1 MPRPNH
7 NACQTTEAEA
17 GSGRPKELLA
27 IDAKRQHPPSTIIP
41 AALHAGLEFDQGNAA
56 KAFPD
61 LARQIMERYKR
72 NANKRI
78 AERRGNIV
86 AALRQ
91 AILKING
98 LGEFPTME
106 RTRTE
111 LADPNWLR
119 ETWVRA
125 EWKRIAA
132 SWAFSASGCQNKPAI
147 QEPTHK

>member
-1 MPRPNH
+1 MHVKRRKRKRDREGLRNYLQLTL
-7 NACQTTEAEA
+7 NAN
-17 GSGRPKELLA
+17 
-27 IDAKRQHPPSTIIP
+27 IHPPPSFRRLCMRARI
-41 AALHAGLEFDQGNAA
+41 DQGNAA